1 VQFRTYFFF
10 LATTAFLLFY
20 PGEHPYFQLI
30 AYHRDH
36 FAKDDSTPLSQIKP
50 IPVVLSSTRPVIT
63 AEGAYIVE
71 VDSFTPIFKQN
82 EKRSFYPASTTKIIS
97 ALVAQ
102 DLFSPDDVITVANP
116 LLEGQTMGLV
126 AGEQITMENLM
137 YGMLVHSG
145 NDAADA
151 LAREMGYRVFLE
163 AMNSKAQQLGMQDS
177 RFTNPSGLH
186 DPSQITTP
194 YDLSIA
200 ARALLREPYLKKMV
214 GTKEIVI
221 SDVNYTTF
229 HTLRNVNVLLG
240 EIQGL
245 GGLKTGYTEE
255 SGENL
260 VSFYRHLGHDYIL
273 VVMKSEDRFLD
284 TRALVDWIIGSVTYQ
299 EVPMQ

>member
-1 VQFRTYFFF
+1 MQFRTYFFF

-36 FAKDDSTPLSQIKP
+36 FSKDNTTPPLHINPLPVVTSFETPL
-50 IPVVLSSTRPVIT
+50 IT

-71 VDSFTPIFKQN
+71 VDSFMPILKKN
-82 EKRSFYPASTTKIIS
+82 ERTLFYPASTTKILT
-97 ALVAQ
+97 ALVTQ
-102 DLFSPDDVITVANP
+102 DLFSPDDVITVGNP
-116 LLEGQTMGLV
+116 LAEGQTMGLV
-126 AGEQITMENLM
+126 QGEQITMENLM
-137 YGMLVHSG
+137 YGILVHSG

-151 LAREMGYRVFLE
+151 LAQEKGYRVFID
-163 AMNSKAQQLGMQDS
+163 AMNTKAQELGMQDS

-186 DPSQITTP
+186 DSLQVTTP
-194 YDLSIA
+194 YDLSLA
-200 ARALLREPYLKKMV
+200 ARALLQDPYLKKMV

-221 SDVNYTTF
+221 SDVNYTMF

-255 SGENL
+255 SGQNL
-260 VSFYRHLGHDYIL
+260 ITFYRHLGHDYII
-273 VVMKSEDRFLD
+273 VVMKSDDRFVD
-284 TRALVDWIIGSVTYQ
+284 TRTLVDWIIRSVSYQ
-299 EVPMQ
+299 EVRF